1 MKNKSKYEKKSSSK
15 TSEKKSYYFSIICLS
30 SDTES
35 YKPMEIIK
43 KYLDLEQCSDIK
55 YYDQSEVEFSHS
67 SNITNGRM
75 TKCKFC
81 EILDINKPCVKCSL
95 ADSYLIFINLEK
107 EGIETQ
113 IDTLINYV
121 NKNGKNELKFYF
133 IGLYLDKDNIDCLNE
148 KEDMIK
154 YLEDKEINFEYEE
167 LKFDSSNELVKQ
179 LSYITNDTLKNKIYE
194 SLNQTL
200 EKDGDPGKSKCDIF

>member
-1 MKNKSKYEKKSSSK
+1 MKKTSKKEKKNSD
-15 TSEKKSYYFSIICLS
+15 TSETKSYYFSIICFS
-30 SDTES
+30 SDNEL

-43 KYLDLEQCSDIK
+43 KYLDLEQSSDIK
-55 YYDQSEVEFSHS
+55 YLDQSEVEYSHS
-67 SNITNGRM
+67 SNVTNGRI

-81 EILDINKPCVKCSL
+81 EILDIKKPCPKCSL
-95 ADSYLIFINLEK
+95 ADSYLIFINLEQ
-107 EGIETQ
+107 EGIETE
-113 IDTLINYV
+113 IDTFISYI
-121 NKNGKNELKFYF
+121 NKNGKSDLKIYF

-148 KEDMIK
+148 KEDMVK

-179 LSYITNDTLKNKIYE
+179 LSYITNDTLKNKFYE

-200 EKDGDPGKSKCDIF
+200 DKDGDPGKSKCVIF